1 MSMKWIWICVAL
13 GLALLGV
20 TAWSQ
25 GFGVWTWVLAALLI
39 VCPVLAVWVMRGGLS
54 PRDGAARGDAK

>member
-25 GFGVWTWVLAALLI
+25 GFNVWMWVLAGLLI
-39 VCPVLAVWVMRGGLS
+39 VCPVLAAWVMRGGRT
-54 PRDGAARGDAK
+54 PRDPAERGERK